1 MEVSTDFSESG
12 KVRRLCRFGQNLPLR
27 AKGIQPENLSLSRLY
42 NGRRRQR
49 KQATDG
55 KVDTKTTPK
64 ETAYSLYYIT
74 SLYAVLIFYNR
85 RDIF

>member
-1 MEVSTDFSESG
+1 MRCV
-12 KVRRLCRFGQNLPLR
+12 NLQ
-27 AKGIQPENLSLSRLY
+27 G
-42 NGRRRQR
+42 
-49 KQATDG
+49 
-55 KVDTKTTPK
+55 TKTTPK